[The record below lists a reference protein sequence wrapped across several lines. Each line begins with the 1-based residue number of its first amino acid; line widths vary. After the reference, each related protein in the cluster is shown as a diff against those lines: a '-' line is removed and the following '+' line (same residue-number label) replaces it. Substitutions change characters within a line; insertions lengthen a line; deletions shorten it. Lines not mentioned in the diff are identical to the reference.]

1 MPFLPDFPPPKEI
14 LHMEPEELAPFVL
27 RHLQKQQPGTLNRY
41 NFTLQNDRELSE
53 ALGRDYERYAKRL
66 MEAWVWL
73 EREGLVAPMPGQNDT
88 WMYVTERGSKIVT
101 AENFAAYRQA
111 SLFPGHFDPV
121 LVRMVRPLF
130 LRGDYETAVFRALKE
145 VEVRVRAKG
154 IFTNDDFG
162 VDLMKK
168 AFGPNGP
175 LTDKNAPK
183 AEQDRVRELFTG
195 ALGAFK
201 NPTSHREVRFDNPAE
216 VIDVLSLANQLLR
229 IVDRA

>member
-1 MPFLPDFPPPKEI
+1 MPLPDFPPPKEI
-14 LHMEPEELAPFVL
+14 LDMEPEELAPFVL
-27 RHLQKQQPGTLNRY
+27 RHLQKQREKLNRY
-41 NFTLQNDRELSE
+41 NFTLPNDRELHE
-53 ALGRDYERYAKRL
+53 TLGLDYDRYLKRL

-73 EREGLVAPMPGQNDT
+73 EREGLVAPTPGEQGD
-88 WMYVTERGSKIVT
+88 WMYVTDRGRKIVT
-101 AENFAAYRQA
+101 SEDFTAYRQA
-111 SLFPGHFDPV
+111 ALFPGHFDPV

-154 IFTNDDFG
+154 AFTNDDFG

-168 AFGPNGP
+168 AFGPTGP
-175 LTDKNAPK
+175 LTDKKAPK

-201 NPTSHREVRFDNPAE
+201 NPASHREVRFDDPSE